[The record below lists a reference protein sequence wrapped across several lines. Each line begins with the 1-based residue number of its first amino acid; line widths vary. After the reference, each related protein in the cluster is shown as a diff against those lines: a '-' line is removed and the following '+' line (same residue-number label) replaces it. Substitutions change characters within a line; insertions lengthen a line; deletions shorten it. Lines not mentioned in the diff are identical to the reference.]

1 MTREKIMVDLFEFS
15 APTYYKCTKHQ
26 QRKIFNLL
34 NYAFSDEEL
43 LEYLTTNKIQR
54 IEKEKNYN
62 QLEVY
67 NVKIND
73 FRAENFKILED
84 FKAKAEAKK
93 TGTTYQQSVTIN
105 VANEMPPTTIET
117 PEQLEVYI
125 TKLREKLMI
134 KLAKNQKIFL
144 N

>member
-1 MTREKIMVDLFEFS
+1 M
-15 APTYYKCTKHQ
+15 
-26 QRKIFNLL
+26 
-34 NYAFSDEEL
+34 
-43 LEYLTTNKIQR
+43 
-54 IEKEKNYN
+54 
-62 QLEVY
+62 
-67 NVKIND
+67 
-73 FRAENFKILED
+73 ED